1 MKAESLQKA
10 EQSLNKIAAA
20 QLLLEAIDD
29 ADFSEAISHL
39 CQAYDLISEL
49 TEPKPQEDSV
59 LESLGPDL
67 LRAFMEQM
75 IDKNKD

>member
-1 MKAESLQKA
+1 MKTESLQKA
-10 EQSLNKIAAA
+10 EQALNKIASA

-29 ADFSEAISHL
+29 VDFSEVISHL

-49 TEPKPQEDSV
+49 IEPKPEHDNV
-59 LESLGPDL
+59 LEGLGPDL

-75 IDKNKD
+75 IDKNKE

>member
-10 EQSLNKIAAA
+10 EQSLNKIASA

-39 CQAYDLISEL
+39 CQAYDLISAL
-49 TEPKPQEDSV
+49 TDPKPERDSV
-59 LESLGPDL
+59 LEGLGPDL
-67 LRAFMEQM
+67 IRALMEQM
-75 IDKNKD
+75 IDQGNE